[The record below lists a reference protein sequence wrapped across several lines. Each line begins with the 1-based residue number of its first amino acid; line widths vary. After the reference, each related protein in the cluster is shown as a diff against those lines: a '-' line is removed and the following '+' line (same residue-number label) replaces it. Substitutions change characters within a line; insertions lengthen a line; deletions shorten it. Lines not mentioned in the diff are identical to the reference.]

1 MVDAAPA
8 PDAEHDSGSMVP
20 LAATAGLVAV
30 IGGAAVRRQAP
41 PPCGVTPA

>member
-20 LAATAGLVAV
+20 LAATAGLVAL
-30 IGGAAVRRQAP
+30 IGGAAVFAAERRRRAE
-41 PPCGVTPA
+41 